1 MAFQCTVATPEGVL
15 YDGTVTSAIVPA
27 FEGQVG
33 ILTDR
38 APILLKLGA
47 GLLRLHATG
56 GTADVVYFIAGGVA
70 QMKDNVLTILTDE
83 AVAPEKL
90 DVEAARKAIAE
101 NADHGGVAATGEAAM
116 ASRQRRLD
124 RAKAVLRVTGNAA

>member
-1 MAFQCTVATPEGVL
+1 MAFQCTVATPEGLVF
-15 YDGTVTSAIVPA
+15 DQSVTGAIVPA
-27 FEGQVG
+27 HDGQIG

-38 APILLKLGA
+38 APILLKIGA
-47 GLLRLHATG
+47 GELRLHVAGGKDATLF
-56 GTADVVYFIAGGVA
+56 VAGGVA

-101 NADHGGVAATGEAAM
+101 NADHGGVAATGVAAM

>member
-1 MAFQCTVATPEGVL
+1 MAFQCTVATPEGLVF
-15 YDGTVTSAIVPA
+15 DQSVTGAIVPA
-27 FEGQVG
+27 HDGQIG

-38 APILLKLGA
+38 APILLKIGA
-47 GLLRLHATG
+47 GELRLHLAG
-56 GTADVVYFIAGGVA
+56 GTDSTLFVAGGVA

-83 AVAPEKL
+83 AVTPAKL
-90 DVEAARKAIAE
+90 DVEAARKTIAE
-101 NADHGGVAATGEAAM
+101 NADTATVAVGEAAM